1 MKFLFSN
8 SVHNSLPSL
17 GLLAGRVGLGAYML
31 LGHGLDKLLEFGERS
46 AKFPDP
52 LGLGSPA
59 SLSGAIF
66 AEFFCSAL
74 LVIGLA
80 TRAAL
85 LPLVF
90 TMAVAAFMVHGN
102 DPWFLSKIGGS
113 KEPAMLYLIGYV
125 ILLCTGPGRFS
136 LDERIG
142 K

>member
-8 SVHNSLPSL
+8 SVHNTLPSL
-17 GLLAGRVGLGAYML
+17 GLLAARVGFGAYML
-31 LGHGLDKLLEFGERS
+31 LGHGWGKLIEFGERS

-52 LGLGSPA
+52 LGIGSPA
-59 SLSGAIF
+59 SLTGAVF
-66 AEFFCSAL
+66 AEVFCSAL
-74 LVIGLA
+74 LALGLA

-85 LPLVF
+85 VPLIF
-90 TMAVAAFMVHGN
+90 TMVVAAFLVHGN

-125 ILLCTGPGRFS
+125 TLLFTGPGRFS
-136 LDERIG
+136 LDEMIG